1 MQRANLSQYFD
12 EVVHLGSSEET
23 LEMSPW
29 IGPSVRDDPL
39 LGMDHRLGMIDGS
52 DDILD
57 SDEIL
62 GSDASLDRDDPR
74 FGWDPQNESSDWTLS
89 SG

>member
-1 MQRANLSQYFD
+1 MTRLFSFSPLELFTQYFD

-29 IGPSVRDDPL
+29 IGPSARDDPL

-57 SDEIL
+57 SDGFL
-62 GSDASLDRDDPR
+62 GSEWII
-74 FGWDPQNESSDWTLS
+74 G